1 MKFFKLFLNKKF
13 LVIFCIVLSALICV
27 VSTMSIMIPSYV
39 SYKKYYDK
47 AVEEREYQKYLQS
60 LPLEFLG
67 ISAEVKDT
75 VTYYDN
81 GRAYPTADD
90 FSVTAHFTEK
100 GRDFDEKL
108 RSGTYEITVPD
119 GFAANGGTVRVSYTF
134 TSDNEGAEPVTKTA
148 DVPITLVPVKLE
160 SLSITAMPY
169 RVAYK
174 AGMTFDTEGMSATA
188 EYNDGT
194 TVALTASDIKSESA
208 GALTAGT
215 ESAKVSYSDGKTT
228 IDASVPISVKSEAE
242 YTDGEILS
250 VASDEKCYVSEGALL
265 TDAKPVVRATYSNG
279 NRLLI
284 DESEYTVT
292 GNIETATFMKNCI
305 LTISLKDDPSIS
317 HRTPV
322 GVRNGIEAESAN
334 VTGSESATNTVEGYV
349 YENGEYVAVG
359 TSAVVEKA
367 EKISFVIDSV
377 GIAKTGLSLRLAN
390 RSKDEDGNIAAV
402 KLSDIL
408 GIKVNGRLVPVYA
421 SSVLG
426 GYSANSVEGYVFED
440 VKLPDIALNRG
451 ENTVELSFV
460 SAAADGVTPALAV
473 DRIDLSTMFEGKI
486 YNDFNDCLL
495 SGLESGTASEVK
507 LEKIKDFHSDLGGSY
522 GHAMCN
528 DGRYIYVTYTGWSS
542 GLRGITVAKYDPE
555 SGEVVCKSAK
565 TDALFAEAT
574 AGITYYDGKIILFC
588 ADGTQV
594 FTDAASFNEGCTFAP
609 YDGFA
614 FEGLEEYIIRDV
626 YYNSALDK
634 FAVFYST
641 NNTGEWTANAAIFDG
656 DMKLVSELALSGDA
670 TANPVRLSGGTEFVY
685 INYSK
690 DGIYTP
696 KLYMFDWNGGALGSI
711 IIPNTVA
718 VMGGSSVITHPNST
732 NTQGMTELNGELYFT
747 ILKFGSNLGGD
758 QTMYLRASYPEIPE
772 DRELILNFGENIV
785 ANTDRG
791 SSPEFDVQPA
801 TGSYGAIEGI
811 TKGSTMGGVS
821 DGKYLYVSLNPGDN
835 TKTVVYKIDAETYA
849 VVAQS
854 AIIPTGAP
862 AVWAGDNSQLFIKGD
877 TLYCVIFDN
886 KILSVKLDSFVN
898 NCTFTDSTGL
908 PFDAAFAAMTERET
922 TVKGVYWSEAVAR
935 YVLVD
940 KANGMYILDES
951 GDILG
956 EMVSL
961 KTYSGMKVTSVTG
974 DDKYI
979 YVAYSANNQKSVPFD
994 IYTWDGTYVGT
1005 GAPEGVHLRE
1015 DIDDEGSDQPY
1026 NIQAIFFHEGEMF
1039 ATFCSWTGS
1048 GYSGETGA
1056 YLWKMKALNDPLT
1069 KPYLESI
1076 EVTGELVK
1084 KEYIAGEKFDPT
1096 GLVVTAYYSDGSSAI
1111 IDNADC
1117 VFSPQSLVNQGEQT
1131 VTISYTEG
1139 INTFTDTVTV
1149 TVLAPTALGDYL
1161 KQCETDSVEPE
1172 FNVAPSKGTNGLA
1185 IANGVGYTMGG
1196 VSDGEYIY
1204 ISQNKGGNA
1213 NTQILK
1219 IDPDTY
1225 EVVATSAMFETGIG
1239 EESKDNSRLFIKDGK
1254 LYCVV
1259 TGRVVRSI
1267 ELSAFTDGCSLD
1279 IDETLPFN
1287 NVSGDLIDAE
1297 YNGTLQKY
1305 AVLSAQTLS
1314 LLDGEGNLVK
1324 QIMLSGNKPS
1334 EQASQNPSSIASD
1347 DKYIYVSHKLND
1359 QNDVLILVY
1368 DWEGNFV
1375 GSCAPSGI
1383 RLTSEGYNTQS
1394 IFIHNG
1400 VVYATLCTWTNTA
1413 GVYVWTISFSA

>member
-1 MKFFKLFLNKKF
+1 MNIFKLFTNKRF
-13 LVIFCIVLSALICV
+13 LIIFCIALSVLICLIA
-27 VSTMSIMIPSYV
+27 TLSIMIPSYV
-39 SYKKYYDK
+39 SYRKYYDNIMAEK
-47 AVEEREYQKYLQS
+47 EHQKYLQS

-67 ISAEVKDT
+67 ISAELKDG
-75 VTYYDN
+75 VEYYDN
-81 GRAYPTADD
+81 GRSYPGEDD
-90 FSVTAHFTEK
+90 FNVTAHFTEK
-100 GRDFDEKL
+100 GKNFDEKL
-108 RSGTYEITVPD
+108 RTGTYGMTVPGD
-119 GFAANGGTVRVSYTF
+119 FVTNGGTVQISYTF
-134 TSDNEGAEPVTKTA
+134 TSDEEGAEPVTKTA
-148 DVPITLVPVKLE
+148 DVPITLIPVKLVTLRILE
-160 SLSITAMPY
+160 MPY

-174 AGMTFDTEGMSATA
+174 EGMTFEKEGMTA
-188 EYNDGT
+188 QAVYNDGT
-194 TVALTASDIKSESA
+194 TIALDTDDITVETT
-208 GALTAGT
+208 GALTVNSD
-215 ESAKVSYSDGKTT
+215 SAEISYSSGEDKIT
-228 IDASVPISVKSEAE
+228 AAVPIDVKNEAE
-242 YTDGEILS
+242 YTDGNIVSLTTEG
-250 VASDEKCYVSEGALL
+250 KCYVAEGAALSSANP
-265 TDAKPVVRATYSNG
+265 TVRATYDNG
-279 NRLLI
+279 NRLI
-284 DESEYTVT
+284 VDDSEYDVT
-292 GNIETATFMKNCI
+292 GNIERATFMKNCI
-305 LTISLKDDPSIS
+305 LTVSLKDDPSVS

-322 GVRNGIEAESAN
+322 GVRNGIEAENAT
-334 VTGSESATNTVEGYV
+334 VTGDGYKTNAVDGYV
-349 YENGEYVAVG
+349 FENGEYV
-359 TSAVVEKA
+359 SAGSSTVVENA
-367 EKISFVIDSV
+367 EKISFKIDSAAV
-377 GIAKTGLSLRLAN
+377 AQTSFSLRLAN
-390 RSKDEDGNIAAV
+390 RSTDADGNV
-402 KLSDIL
+402 VPVRLSDIL
-408 GIKVNGRLVPVYA
+408 GIKVNGRLVPVYV
-421 SSVLG
+421 STVLG
-426 GYSANSVEGYVFED
+426 GADIDGYVFED
-440 VKLPDIALNRG
+440 VSLPDIALNRG
-451 ENTVELSFV
+451 ENNIELTLSYDV
-460 SAAADGVTPALAV
+460 ADGVTPAVAI

-495 SGLESGTASEVK
+495 AGLETGTASDVAV
-507 LEKIKDFHSDLGGSY
+507 EKIKDFHSDLGGPY

-528 DGRYIYVTYTGWSS
+528 DGTYIYVPYTSWSS
-542 GLRGITVAKYDPE
+542 GLRGITVAKYDPA
-555 SGEVVCKSAK
+555 SGEVICKSAK

-594 FTDAASFNEGCTFAP
+594 FTDAASFDEGCTFAS

-614 FEGLEEYIIRDV
+614 FKGLEEYIIRDV

-656 DMKLVSELALSGDA
+656 DMKLVSELALPGDA
-670 TANPVRLSGGTEFVY
+670 TANPVRLSGGKELIYV
-685 INYSK
+685 NYTK

-696 KLYMFDWNGGALGSI
+696 KLYLFDWEGSSLGNV
-711 IIPNTVA
+711 IIPNTIA

-747 ILKFGSNLGGD
+747 ILKFGSNPGGD
-758 QTMYLRASYPEIPE
+758 QTMYLKASYPEIPE

-785 ANTDRG
+785 ANGDRG
-791 SSPEFDVQPA
+791 FVPEFDVQPA
-801 TGSYGAIEGI
+801 VGAYGAVGSI
-811 TKGSTMGGVS
+811 TSGSTMGGVS
-821 DGKYLYVSLNPGDN
+821 DGEYLYVAMNPGDN
-835 TKTVVYKIDAETYA
+835 TKTVVYKINSQTYE

-854 AIIPTGAP
+854 VSMATSAPTS
-862 AVWAGDNSQLFIKGD
+862 WAGDNSQLFIKDG
-877 TLYCVIFDN
+877 TLYCVVFDN
-886 KILSVKLDSFVN
+886 KVLSIKLDAFAN
-898 NCTFTDSTGL
+898 NCTLTETTDL
-908 PFDAAFAAMTERET
+908 PFDEVNAAMTARET
-922 TVKGVYWSEAVAR
+922 TLKGAYWSDAVGKFA
-935 YVLVD
+935 LVD
-940 KANGMYILDES
+940 KANGMYLLDEDGAII
-951 GDILG
+951 GD
-956 EMVSL
+956 MVSL
-961 KTYSGMKVTSVTG
+961 KTHSGMKVTSVTG
-974 DDKYI
+974 DDKYV
-979 YVAYSANNQKSVPFD
+979 YVAYSANNQQNVPFD
-994 IYTWDGTYVGT
+994 IYTWEGVYVGS

-1084 KEYIAGEKFDPT
+1084 KEYIAGEQFDPT
-1096 GLVVTAYYSDGSSAI
+1096 GLVVTAHYNDGSSAI

-1131 VTISYTEG
+1131 VTVSYTDG
-1139 INTFTDTVTV
+1139 ILTFSDTVSV
-1149 TVLAPTALGDYL
+1149 TVLAPTALGDYI
-1161 KQCETDSVEPE
+1161 KQCADSGTTPTFTV
-1172 FNVAPSKGTNGLA
+1172 VPSKGDNGLA

-1204 ISQNKGGNA
+1204 ISQNNGGNA

-1239 EESKDNSRLFIKDGK
+1239 DESKDNSRLFIKDGK

-1324 QIMLSGNKPS
+1324 QITLSGNKPS

-1347 DKYIYVSHKLND
+1347 DKYIYVSHKLNN

-1400 VVYATLCTWTNTA
+1400 VVYATLCTWTNSA

>member
-1 MKFFKLFLNKKF
+1 MNIFKLFTNKRF
-13 LVIFCIVLSALICV
+13 LIIFCIALSVLICLIA
-27 VSTMSIMIPSYV
+27 TLSIMIPSYV
-39 SYKKYYDK
+39 SYRKYYDNIMAEK
-47 AVEEREYQKYLQS
+47 EHQKYLQS

-67 ISAEVKDT
+67 ISAELKDG
-75 VTYYDN
+75 VEYYDN
-81 GRAYPTADD
+81 GRSYPGEDD
-90 FSVTAHFTEK
+90 FNVTAHFTEK
-100 GRDFDEKL
+100 GKNFDEKL
-108 RSGTYEITVPD
+108 RSGTYSITVPD
-119 GFAANGGTVRVSYTF
+119 DFATNGGNVTVSYTF
-134 TSDNEGAEPVTKTA
+134 TPETEGAEPITKTTGI
-148 DVPITLVPVKLE
+148 DISLVPVVLKKLD
-160 SLSITAMPY
+160 ITAMPY

-250 VASDEKCYVSEGALL
+250 IASDGECYVPEGSALA
-265 TDAKPVVRATYSNG
+265 DADPVIRATYSNG
-279 NRLLI
+279 NRLIL
-284 DESEYTVT
+284 DESEYDVT
-292 GNIETATFMKNCI
+292 GNIERATFMKNCI
-305 LTISLKDDPSIS
+305 LTVSLKDDPSVS

-322 GVRNGIEAESAN
+322 GVRNGIEAELAT
-334 VTGSESATNTVEGYV
+334 VTGDGYKTNAVDGYV
-349 YENGEYVAVG
+349 FENGEYV
-359 TSAVVEKA
+359 SAGSSTVVENA
-367 EKISFVIDSV
+367 EKISFKIDSAAV
-377 GIAKTGLSLRLAN
+377 AQTSFSLRLAN
-390 RSKDEDGNIAAV
+390 RSTDADGNV
-402 KLSDIL
+402 VPVRLSDIL
-408 GIKVNGRLVPVYA
+408 GIKVNGRLVPVYV
-421 SSVLG
+421 STVLG
-426 GYSANSVEGYVFED
+426 GADIDGYVFED
-440 VKLPDIALNRG
+440 VSLPDIALNRG
-451 ENTVELSFV
+451 ENNIELTLSYDV
-460 SAAADGVTPALAV
+460 ADGVTPAVAI

-495 SGLESGTASEVK
+495 AGLETGTASDVAV
-507 LEKIKDFHSDLGGSY
+507 EKIKDFHSDLGGPY

-528 DGRYIYVTYTGWSS
+528 DGTYIYVPYTSWSS
-542 GLRGITVAKYDPE
+542 GLRGITVAKYDPA
-555 SGEVVCKSAK
+555 SGEVICKSAK

-594 FTDAASFNEGCTFAP
+594 YTDAASFEEGCTFAP

-656 DMKLVSELALSGDA
+656 DMKLVSELALPGDA
-670 TANPVRLSGGTEFVY
+670 TANPVRLSGGKELIYV
-685 INYSK
+685 NYTK

-696 KLYMFDWNGGALGSI
+696 KLYLFDWNGTALGNLF
-711 IIPNTVA
+711 IPNTVA
-718 VMGGSSVITHPNST
+718 VMGGSSVITMPNRT
-732 NTQGMTELNGELYFT
+732 NTQGLTELNGELYFT
-747 ILKFGSNLGGD
+747 VLKFNTNPGGD
-758 QTMYLRASYPEIPE
+758 QTMYLKASYPEIPE

-791 SSPEFDVQPA
+791 YSPEFDVQPA

-821 DGKYLYVSLNPGDN
+821 DGKYLYIAVNPGDN
-835 TKTVVYKIDAETYA
+835 INTVVYKVDPQTYS

-854 AIIPTGAP
+854 TTIQTGATE
-862 AVWAGDNSQLFIKGD
+862 AWAGDNSQLFIKDG
-877 TLYCVIFDN
+877 TLYCVMFDN
-886 KILSVKLDSFVN
+886 KILSVGLDAFGN
-898 NCTFTDSTGL
+898 NCDLTEATDL
-908 PFDAAFAAMTERET
+908 PFEAAFAAMTERET
-922 TVKGVYWSEAVAR
+922 TVKGVYWSDAVGR

-940 KANGMYILDES
+940 KANGMYIVDEN
-951 GDILG
+951 GD
-956 EMVSL
+956 MVGGMIGL
-961 KTYSGMKVTSVTG
+961 RTHAGMKVTSVTG

-979 YVAYSANNQKSVPFD
+979 YVAYSANNQQNVPFD

-1056 YLWKMKALNDPLT
+1056 YLWKMKVLSDPLM
-1069 KPYLESI
+1069 KPYLTGI
-1076 EVTGELVK
+1076 EVTGDLQK
-1084 KEYIAGEKFDPT
+1084 KEYIAGEQFDPT
-1096 GLVVTAYYSDGSSAI
+1096 GLVVTAYYNDGSSAI

-1131 VTISYTEG
+1131 VTVSYTDG
-1139 INTFTDTVTV
+1139 ILTFSDTVSV
-1149 TVLAPTALGDYL
+1149 TVLAPTALGDYI
-1161 KQCETDSVEPE
+1161 KQCADSGTTPT
-1172 FNVAPSKGTNGLA
+1172 FTVAPSKGDNGLA

-1204 ISQNKGGNA
+1204 ISQNNGGNA

-1239 EESKDNSRLFIKDGK
+1239 DESKDNSRLFIKDGK

-1324 QIMLSGNKPS
+1324 QITLSGNKPS

-1347 DKYIYVSHKLND
+1347 DKYIYVSHKLNN

-1400 VVYATLCTWTNTA
+1400 VVYATLCTWTNSA

>member
-1 MKFFKLFLNKKF
+1 MKFLKLFLNKKF
-13 LVIFCIVLSALICV
+13 LVTFCIVLSVLI
-27 VSTMSIMIPSYV
+27 MIIAPLSIMVPSYM
-39 SYKKYYDK
+39 SYKEYYDNII
-47 AVEEREYQKYLQS
+47 AEREHEKYLQS

-67 ISAEVKDT
+67 ISAELKDG
-75 VTYYDN
+75 VEYYDN
-81 GRAYPTADD
+81 GRSYPGVDD
-90 FSVTAHFTEK
+90 FNVTAHFTEK

-108 RSGTYEITVPD
+108 RSGTYSITVPD
-119 GFAANGGTVRVSYTF
+119 DFATNGGNVTVSYTF
-134 TSDNEGAEPVTKTA
+134 TPETEGAEPITKTT
-148 DVPITLVPVKLE
+148 DIDISLVPVVLKKLD
-160 SLSITAMPY
+160 ITAMPY

-305 LTISLKDDPSIS
+305 ITIALKDDPSIS

-495 SGLESGTASEVK
+495 SGLESGTASDVAV
-507 LEKIKDFHSDLGGSY
+507 EKIKDFHSDLGGAY

-528 DGRYIYVTYTGWSS
+528 DGTYIYVPYTGWSS
-542 GLRGITVAKYDPE
+542 GLRGITVAKYDPA
-555 SGEVVCKSAK
+555 SGEVICKSAK

-594 FTDAASFNEGCTFAP
+594 YTDAASFDEGCTFAP

-656 DMKLVSELALSGDA
+656 DMKLVSELALPGDA
-670 TANPVRLSGGTEFVY
+670 TANPVRLSGGKELIYV
-685 INYSK
+685 NYTK

-696 KLYMFDWNGGALGSI
+696 KLYLFDWEGSSLGNV
-711 IIPNTVA
+711 IIPNTIA
-718 VMGGSSVITHPNST
+718 VMGGSSVITLPERT
-732 NTQGMTELNGELYFT
+732 NTQGLTELNGELYFT
-747 ILKFGSNLGGD
+747 ILKFGSNPGGD
-758 QTMYLRASYPEIPE
+758 QTMYLKASNPEIPE

-821 DGKYLYVSLNPGDN
+821 DGKYLYIAVNPGDN
-835 TKTVVYKIDAETYA
+835 INTVVYKVDPQTYS

-854 AIIPTGAP
+854 TTIQTGAT
-862 AVWAGDNSQLFIKGD
+862 AAWAGDNSQLFIKDG
-877 TLYCVIFDN
+877 TLYCVVFDN
-886 KILSVKLDSFVN
+886 KILSVGLDAFGN
-898 NCTFTDSTGL
+898 NCDLTEATDL
-908 PFDAAFAAMTERET
+908 PFEAAFAAMTERET
-922 TVKGVYWSEAVAR
+922 TVKGVYWSDAVGR

-951 GDILG
+951 GDMVG
-956 EMVSL
+956 GMVSL
-961 KTYSGMKVTSVTG
+961 KTHSGMKVTSVTG

-1048 GYSGETGA
+1048 GYGGETGA
-1056 YLWKMKALNDPLT
+1056 YLWKMKVLNDPLI
-1069 KPYLESI
+1069 KPYLTGI
-1076 EVTGELVK
+1076 EVTGELQK
-1084 KEYIAGEKFDPT
+1084 KEYIAGEQFDPT
-1096 GLVVTAYYSDGSSAI
+1096 GLVVTAHYSDDSYQT
-1111 IDNADC
+1111 IDLAAC

-1131 VTISYTEG
+1131 VTVSYTDG
-1139 INTFTDTVTV
+1139 ILTFSDTVSV
-1149 TVLAPTALGDYL
+1149 TVLAPTALGDYI
-1161 KQCETDSVEPE
+1161 KQCADSGTTPTFTV
-1172 FNVAPSKGTNGLA
+1172 VPSKGDNGLA

-1219 IDPDTY
+1219 IDPNTY

-1324 QIMLSGNKPS
+1324 QITLSGNKPS

-1347 DKYIYVSHKLND
+1347 DKYIYVSHKLNN

-1400 VVYATLCTWTNTA
+1400 VVYATLCTWTNTT